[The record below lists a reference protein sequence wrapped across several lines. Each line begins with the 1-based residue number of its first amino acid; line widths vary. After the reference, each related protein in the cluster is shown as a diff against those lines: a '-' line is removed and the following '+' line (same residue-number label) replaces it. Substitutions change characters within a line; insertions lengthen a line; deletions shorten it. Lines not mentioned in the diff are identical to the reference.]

1 VLNLTFISF
10 MIKKNLNTTQLW
22 IEITLM
28 HQMNMKVEWHS
39 VSEFL
44 PLRYAKLHKYETL
57 FHKISYL

>member
-1 VLNLTFISF
+1 